1 MFITCVK
8 SNETTN
14 TVEDLKF
21 TGILQNEPDYVTA
34 PSGFLVPKYPI
45 DTGYI
50 GTQPFKFGHCYIGA
64 QPFKFGR
71 CTDTQL
77 KQIELKQ
84 LRCLQGIGFDEAR
97 LTKQAQTSPFD
108 AADSIC
114 SLISKLKQCDYI
126 VDGITCL
133 NKNEKEQV
141 YAVTNTF
148 VKVAEGLCANK
159 MKNIWGLAIHGSKCL
174 TENGMDFI
182 KCVPRTKLGVE
193 VFLRDVNNGFCK

>member
-1 MFITCVK
+1 MQKHPFGSSDWLNVVGGKTHPLEVCNASRDNLHLNDVTVK
-8 SNETTN
+8 MAAAKIQS
-14 TVEDLKF
+14 
-21 TGILQNEPDYVTA
+21 
-34 PSGFLVPKYPI
+34 
-45 DTGYI
+45 
-50 GTQPFKFGHCYIGA
+50 YIGA

-133 NKNEKEQV
+133 NQNEKGQY
-141 YAVTNTF
+141 YAITNTF